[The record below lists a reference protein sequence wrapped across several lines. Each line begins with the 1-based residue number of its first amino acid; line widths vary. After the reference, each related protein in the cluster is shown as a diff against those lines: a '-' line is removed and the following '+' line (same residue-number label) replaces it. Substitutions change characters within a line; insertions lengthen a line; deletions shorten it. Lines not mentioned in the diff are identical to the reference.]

1 MAEEVP
7 EVRDII
13 QDQPVEPIL
22 PSISTYIQIKGVIF
36 LLKMHHQIKLNKQCQ
51 TCQMRLN
58 CSQCME
64 GMSFSEMKFHL
75 TRLCL

>member
-13 QDQPVEPIL
+13 QDQSVEPIL

-36 LLKMHHQIKLNKQCQ
+36 
-51 TCQMRLN
+51 
-58 CSQCME
+58 
-64 GMSFSEMKFHL
+64 FF
-75 TRLCL
+75 